1 MMVIF
6 LTGLVSMILMR
17 TLRNDY
23 AKYAREDDDIESLVN
38 YFIALFQYAF
48 SNNITLC
55 ILVVDF
61 SFLFF
66 WEYGR
71 REMLMR
77 NLDGSWFMEMSSGHL
92 VIWLFFQLLWVLVRS
107 LPLLFC

>member
-23 AKYAREDDDIESLVN
+23 AKYAREDDDIEILVN
-38 YFIALFQYAF
+38 YFIAFFQYAF
-48 SNNITLC
+48 SNCITLC

-61 SFLFF
+61 FL
-66 WEYGR
+66 G
-71 REMLMR
+71 
-77 NLDGSWFMEMSSGHL
+77 
-92 VIWLFFQLLWVLVRS
+92 I
-107 LPLLFC
+107 